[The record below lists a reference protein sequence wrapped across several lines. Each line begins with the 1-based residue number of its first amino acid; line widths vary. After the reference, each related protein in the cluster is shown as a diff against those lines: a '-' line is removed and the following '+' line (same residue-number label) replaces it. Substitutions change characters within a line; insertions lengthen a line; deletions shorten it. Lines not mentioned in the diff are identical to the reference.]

1 MCQILTVSID
11 KSHTEGAFSRE
22 LDQVIFLQEKDN
34 IFIINNVFQIY
45 SKPTDSLSIFEL
57 RELDLDS
64 ILIESGEAI
73 FKQGTGSDGE
83 QLVSLLL
90 LLVV

>member
-22 LDQVIFLQEKDN
+22 LDQVQDN